1 MSRACKNCNQ
11 ITEESI
17 CPNCKSTEI
26 GDDWSGLLI
35 VMNTEESKLAD
46 KLEIKKAGRYA
57 LKVR

>member
-1 MSRACKNCNQ
+1 MSRACRNCGQ
-11 ITEESI
+11 ITEENI

-26 GDDWSGLLI
+26 GDDWSGLFI
-35 VMNTEESKLAD
+35 VMNPDESKLAE